1 MIAHPS
7 GRLTLVVFLVLGTV
21 SAAAAQEDA
30 GSSWA
35 AAAGG
40 ALGLY
45 SGALLGAAGSMI
57 PCTQTAFGVKCVR
70 VAAAAGGV
78 IGLIGGLYLGD
89 GDEDGVVSSY
99 KGAAYGALAG
109 GVVGFTLK
117 EIVPH
122 YGWPDVATGAAIG
135 AGIGASAKGSA
146 IGLAAGAAIGVV
158 LWRAVPAI
166 EFSDAVGIGLL
177 GVAVGGL
184 SSWIVRAVNA
194 QDGANPAEG
203 LELSFNIEL

>member
-1 MIAHPS
+1 M
-7 GRLTLVVFLVLGTV
+7 
-21 SAAAAQEDA
+21 AAQEDG
-30 GSSWA
+30 GSGWA
-35 AAAGG
+35 AVGGG

-45 SGALLGAAGSMI
+45 SGALLGAAGGMI
-57 PCTQTAFGVKCVR
+57 PCTQTALGVKCVR

-89 GDEDGVVSSY
+89 ADEDGVVSSY

-122 YGWPDVATGAAIG
+122 YGWPDVAAGAAIG
-135 AGIGASAKGSA
+135 AGIGASPKGSA

-158 LWRAVPAI
+158 LWRAVPMI
-166 EFSDAVGIGLL
+166 ELSDAVGIGLI

-184 SSWIVRAVNA
+184 SSWIVRAVDA

-203 LELSFNIEL
+203 FELSFNIEF